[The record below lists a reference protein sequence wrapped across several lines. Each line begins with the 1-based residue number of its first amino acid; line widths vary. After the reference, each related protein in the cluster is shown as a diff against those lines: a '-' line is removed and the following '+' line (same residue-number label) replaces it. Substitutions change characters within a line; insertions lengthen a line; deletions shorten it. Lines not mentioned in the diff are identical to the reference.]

1 MLLNKITTAEQE
13 ELRELVSPYLAQNA
27 EIREKLKTAKGK
39 EKDKLQAQL
48 DALDVQIANT
58 YTAYYQAKEEEEFK
72 QIKGGAKGIISH
84 AKKLLPLIIKELTSD
99 LFYVGAHGGAILL
112 NGGTE
117 DETIHIKASF
127 ALDFIKYHLRLH
139 IKALSDN
146 EEALQDLFLLVNK
159 CIKECDIIDEDR
171 ENAPAEDAKPEPQAI
186 DTFRRSPLAN
196 IEKIGIMSDKLNATM
211 LTDPNGM
218 LEGLLA
224 EEANGQLRLF
234 WSVNEAPKGR
244 EQVAVMASLSLPPG
258 YEGLSR
264 KISGFDLA
272 VYSAVSDIFEKWIKE
287 HPHEDLNFSP
297 ADVWRRMNGKQP
309 NDKQASP
316 GAPKTKKIVASIEKM
331 LSMRFTINLKEEL
344 EANCIT
350 LDDSRLVNGELE
362 DYFLNCTTAKFK
374 NDKGVEIIGYSIPAS
389 RMPIL
394 YKYNKAKGYI
404 RNVPFELLDV
414 SDQKSDSEY
423 MTEFKFYLLRQIQ
436 YLKNQAEK
444 AISDKKS
451 KQKINP
457 DNVILLETLYKGA
470 GIPTPEERAI
480 EWAKSGK
487 TASNEKGEAELKKAI
502 DTQTRKNRSADKEKI
517 ESILNSWISKKWIK
531 GYTAISGKNKTI
543 SGYSIKM

>member
-84 AKKLLPLIIKELTSD
+84 AKKLLPLIINELTSD
-99 LFYVGAHGGAILL
+99 LFYVGAHGGAVLL

-117 DETIHIKASF
+117 DEAIHIKASF

-171 ENAPAEDAKPEPQAI
+171 ENAPAEDIKPEPQAL

-196 IEKIGIMSDKLNATM
+196 IEKVGIMSDKLNATM
-211 LTDPNGM
+211 LTDPSGM
-218 LEGLLA
+218 LEGLLT

-234 WSVNEAPKGR
+234 WSVIQTKKGQ

-272 VYSAVSDIFEKWIKE
+272 VYSAVSDIFAKWVKE
-287 HPHEDLNFSP
+287 NPLNPLLFTP
-297 ADVWRRMNGKQP
+297 AEIWRRMNGKQP
-309 NDKQASP
+309 NDGKAKPSE
-316 GAPKTKKIVASIEKM
+316 AKEKKIIASIEKM
-331 LSMRFTINLKEEL
+331 RHMDFYIQLDEEL
-344 EANCIT
+344 KAKRIT
-350 LDDSRLVNGELE
+350 LDDSRLIKGKFT
-362 DYFLNCTTAKFK
+362 DYFLNCSIVEFT
-374 NDKGVEIIGYSIPAS
+374 NEKGVNMKGYLISPDK
-389 RMPIL
+389 MPIL
-394 YKYNKAKGYI
+394 YAYNLAKGNI
-404 RNVPFELLDV
+404 RSLPFELLDT
-414 SDQKSDSEY
+414 SDTLSDSDY
-423 MTEFKFYLLRQIQ
+423 VTELKFYLLRQIQ
-436 YLKNQAEK
+436 YMQSQEEK

-451 KQKINP
+451 KQRINP
-457 DNVILLETLYKGA
+457 DNVILLETLYRGA

-502 DTQTRKNRSADKEKI
+502 DTQTRKNRSTDKEKI
-517 ESILNSWISKKWIK
+517 ENILNSWISKKWIK

-543 SGYSIKM
+543 SGYSIKL